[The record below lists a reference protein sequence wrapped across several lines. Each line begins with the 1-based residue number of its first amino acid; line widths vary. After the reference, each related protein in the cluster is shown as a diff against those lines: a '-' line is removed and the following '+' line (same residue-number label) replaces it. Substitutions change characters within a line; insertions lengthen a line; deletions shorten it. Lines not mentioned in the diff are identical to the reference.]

1 MYKAYAELAAKV
13 EGSKLASFKE
23 YEEERQVVRKT
34 YLDTCPDTPAK
45 MEVYL
50 CVCVY
55 IVKLLA
61 VLVQKYQYCK
71 TYLDTCPHTP
81 AKMEVH
87 IYIYVFIYI
96 YIYIYIYIHI
106 YIE

>member
-13 EGSKLASFKE
+13 EGSTLASFKE

-50 CVCVY
+50 CVCICTGTKIPILQDVPRHLPSHACQDGGICVCVY
-55 IVKLLA
+55 I
-61 VLVQKYQYCK
+61 
-71 TYLDTCPHTP
+71 
-81 AKMEVH
+81 
-87 IYIYVFIYI
+87 
-96 YIYIYIYIHI
+96 
-106 YIE
+106 